1 MLSTFK
7 YYKPQTLQ
15 EANQF
20 LTQNDAA
27 YVLAG
32 GTDLMI
38 LLRRNFIDAKHI
50 VDIKAI
56 PEMDQLSYSDEDG
69 AEIGARVVVNR
80 LIGTDWVKEKYP
92 ALHQACETLAS
103 HQLRN
108 RATLVGNICNASPGA
123 DLPPSLLVYDATVK
137 IAGVDGEGDVKL
149 SEFFTGVKKTV
160 LKKGDLVVSVHL
172 PPPGSNDKSVYL
184 KQSRLKGHDLAT
196 VGVACRK
203 NGEGRVSAAICAV
216 AVTPLRLTELEKGL
230 NEGELDEEKILWAA
244 EEIQKHIKPISD
256 VRSSAE
262 YRKHIAGVLLKR
274 GLRLVNTKEG

>member
-1 MLSTFK
+1 FK

-56 PEMDQLSYSDEDG
+56 PEMDQLSYSDEGG

-137 IAGVDGEGDVKL
+137 IAGVDGERDVKL
-149 SEFFTGVKKTV
+149 SEFFTG
-160 LKKGDLVVSVHL
+160 
-172 PPPGSNDKSVYL
+172 
-184 KQSRLKGHDLAT
+184 
-196 VGVACRK
+196 
-203 NGEGRVSAAICAV
+203 
-216 AVTPLRLTELEKGL
+216 
-230 NEGELDEEKILWAA
+230 
-244 EEIQKHIKPISD
+244 
-256 VRSSAE
+256 
-262 YRKHIAGVLLKR
+262 
-274 GLRLVNTKEG
+274 

>member
-1 MLSTFK
+1 VLSTFK

-56 PEMDQLSYSDEDG
+56 PEMDQLSYSDEGG

-137 IAGVDGEGDVKL
+137 IAGVDGERDVKL

-160 LKKGDLVVSVHL
+160 LQKGDLVVSVHL
-172 PPPGSNDKSVYL
+172 PPPGPNDKSVYL

>member
-56 PEMDQLSYSDEDG
+56 PEMDQLSYSEEGG

-137 IAGVDGEGDVKL
+137 IAGVDGERDVKL

-160 LKKGDLVVSVHL
+160 LQKGDLVVSVHL
-172 PPPGSNDKSVYL
+172 PPPGPNDKSVYL

-230 NEGELDEEKILWAA
+230 NEGELDEEKFLWAA